1 MFHVKHIIKKLAGTK
16 NTTLG
21 INEYEFD
28 ITLFH
33 VKHNTKKNIMFH
45 VKHLS
50 SNYFLLSKYNRS
62 YLQTIQ

>member
-16 NTTLG
+16 NITLG

-33 VKHNTKKNIMFH
+33 VKHDT
-45 VKHLS
+45 
-50 SNYFLLSKYNRS
+50 
-62 YLQTIQ
+62 